1 LAAFEII
8 SCLTHADVDSSLH
21 SLPTCLFFQENQ
33 VTIECDIDEKF
44 HRTVIGQKGKNVQAV
59 TSKYNVQIK
68 FPDRG
73 NNANGALYD
82 CYSTA
87 SIFAAIENSR
97 NFP

>member
-1 LAAFEII
+1 
-8 SCLTHADVDSSLH
+8 
-21 SLPTCLFFQENQ
+21 